1 MRKSADAFAFQTMLL
16 LCVIWGIQ
24 QVTIKWA
31 ATDIA
36 PVMQAAIRSGI
47 AAALVGL
54 LMCWRGGW
62 EGLRQGTLGAGL
74 LTGTLFAL
82 EFLFIALGLQYTTA
96 SHMSVFL
103 YTAPIFSALGLHFLL
118 PSERLRPLQWL
129 GVAVCFGGIAVAF
142 GGGLS
147 WAEMDGRMLLG
158 DAFGLL
164 AGMSWGATTVAVRGT
179 RLSEAPPSLTLFYQL
194 FVACAGLLLIALF
207 SGQLGE
213 VRWTPVS
220 TASVLFQGV
229 VVSFASYFCWF
240 WLLRRYLANNLAIF
254 SFMTPLFGVTFG
266 VLLLG
271 EPLSLNFVAGC
282 RPPAKCVLSAAS
294 SGPSNWPRA
303 KPVVSWPALRCG
315 VCGASSRAYC
325 ITSCMPARNGRPVS
339 TTPRAS
345 PPIPGSRQASTPRA
359 CSQSAPTSQR
369 RVPSGR
375 CRRRLIST
383 TPVAEARPKQGQN
396 RSACHCPWKRA
407 AAICER
413 KVAGMM

>member
-207 SGQLGE
+207 SGQFGE

-240 WLLRRYLANNLAIF
+240 WLLRCYLANNLAIF

-271 EPLSLNFVAGC
+271 EPLSLNFVAG
-282 RPPAKCVLSAAS
+282 AALVLAGITLV
-294 SGPSNWPRA
+294 SGEQW
-303 KPVVSWPALRCG
+303 L
-315 VCGASSRAYC
+315 
-325 ITSCMPARNGRPVS
+325 
-339 TTPRAS
+339 
-345 PPIPGSRQASTPRA
+345 
-359 CSQSAPTSQR
+359 
-369 RVPSGR
+369 
-375 CRRRLIST
+375 RRLL
-383 TPVAEARPKQGQN
+383 R
-396 RSACHCPWKRA
+396 R
-407 AAICER
+407 
-413 KVAGMM
+413 

>member
-194 FVACAGLLLIALF
+194 FVACAGLLLIALILLTLIV
-207 SGQLGE
+207 LG
-213 VRWTPVS
+213 P
-220 TASVLFQGV
+220 
-229 VVSFASYFCWF
+229 
-240 WLLRRYLANNLAIF
+240 WLLRQLMEYTQTLIGNI
-254 SFMTPLFGVTFG
+254 PL
-266 VLLLG
+266 
-271 EPLSLNFVAGC
+271 
-282 RPPAKCVLSAAS
+282 
-294 SGPSNWPRA
+294 
-303 KPVVSWPALRCG
+303 
-315 VCGASSRAYC
+315 
-325 ITSCMPARNGRPVS
+325 
-339 TTPRAS
+339 
-345 PPIPGSRQASTPRA
+345 
-359 CSQSAPTSQR
+359 
-369 RVPSGR
+369 
-375 CRRRLIST
+375 LI
-383 TPVAEARPKQGQN
+383 G
-396 RSACHCPWKRA
+396 
-407 AAICER
+407 
-413 KVAGMM
+413 

>member
-62 EGLRQGTLGAGL
+62 EGLLQGTLGAGL

-207 SGQLGE
+207 SGQFGE

-271 EPLSLNFVAGC
+271 EPLSLNFVAG
-282 RPPAKCVLSAAS
+282 AALVLAGITLV
-294 SGPSNWPRA
+294 SGEQW
-303 KPVVSWPALRCG
+303 L
-315 VCGASSRAYC
+315 
-325 ITSCMPARNGRPVS
+325 
-339 TTPRAS
+339 
-345 PPIPGSRQASTPRA
+345 
-359 CSQSAPTSQR
+359 
-369 RVPSGR
+369 
-375 CRRRLIST
+375 RRLL
-383 TPVAEARPKQGQN
+383 R
-396 RSACHCPWKRA
+396 R
-407 AAICER
+407 
-413 KVAGMM
+413 